1 MLQSVATKF
10 VKSCSELRLN
20 LSGIKLKM
28 SEEKNYV
35 MLNNCGAWSAE
46 EFAARF
52 AEVGYQMVSAFCC
65 LMVKLLALEPDA

>member
-1 MLQSVATKF
+1 MQCFIIQPL
-10 VKSCSELRLN
+10 LN
-20 LSGIKLKM
+20 GIEFKM
-28 SEEKNYV
+28 SEEKNYF
-35 MLNNCGAWSAE
+35 MPNNCGAWSAE